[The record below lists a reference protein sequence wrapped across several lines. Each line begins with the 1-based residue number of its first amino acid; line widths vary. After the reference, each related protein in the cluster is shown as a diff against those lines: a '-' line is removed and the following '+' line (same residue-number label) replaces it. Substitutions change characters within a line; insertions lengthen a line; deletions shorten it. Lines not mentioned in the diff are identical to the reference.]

1 MVLYPTSRSGSR
13 VLQLLEST
21 EEYGGP
27 QSLDDVC
34 KSLGMANVNV
44 RSLLSRLY
52 IKGEIER
59 IDKGI
64 YKIKG
69 DTREYNH
76 NIVHYSE

>member
-13 VLQLLEST
+13 VLQILEST

-27 QSLDDVC
+27 QSLEDIC
-34 KSLGMANVNV
+34 KSLGMVNRNA

-52 IKGEIER
+52 IKGKIER
-59 IDKGI
+59 IGLGI

-69 DTREYNH
+69 DTRKYNP
-76 NIVHYSE
+76 NMPHYKN